1 MTHRFPYP
9 KSNMHIVVYGI
20 EGCPFCVETQKLLD
34 ENNLKYTYYNI
45 NTLISE
51 KVISDSNE
59 FRQKLHSR
67 IGDYSFV
74 PLIFINGNFIG
85 GLRELKRDLSKIKRN
100 LNRKEINNNSRSKRE
115 NNNRKRSQ
123 SPVRINRTKTTNKNH

>member
-1 MTHRFPYP
+1 
-9 KSNMHIVVYGI
+9 MHIVVYGI

-34 ENNLKYTYYNI
+34 ENNLKYTYYYI

-74 PLIFINGNFIG
+74 PLIFVNGNFIG

-100 LNRKEINNNSRSKRE
+100 LNKKEISHNLPAKRE
-115 NNNRKRSQ
+115 NNRKRSQ
-123 SPVRINRTKTTNKNH
+123 SPVRRNRTKTTNKNH

>member
-9 KSNMHIVVYGI
+9 RSNMHIVVYGI

-74 PLIFINGNFIG
+74 PLIFVNGNFIG

-100 LNRKEINNNSRSKRE
+100 LNKAKNNITNQKQ
-115 NNNRKRSQ
+115 NNNRVSTRDNRRN
-123 SPVRINRTKTTNKNH
+123 VRK

>member
-1 MTHRFPYP
+1 
-9 KSNMHIVVYGI
+9 MHIVVYGI

-74 PLIFINGNFIG
+74 PLIFVNGNFIG

-100 LNRKEINNNSRSKRE
+100 LNKKEISHNLPAKRE
-115 NNNRKRSQ
+115 NNRKRSQ
-123 SPVRINRTKTTNKNH
+123 SPVRRNRTKTTNKNH

>member
-9 KSNMHIVVYGI
+9 RSNMHIVVYGI

-45 NTLISE
+45 DTLINQ
-51 KVISDSNE
+51 KVIRDSSE
-59 FRQKLHSR
+59 FREKLHSR
-67 IGDYSFV
+67 IGSYAFV
-74 PLIFINGNFIG
+74 PIIFVDGKFIG
-85 GLRELKRDLSKIKRN
+85 GLRELKRDLRKIKSN
-100 LNRKEINNNSRSKRE
+100 FAKKETNNNAPPKK

-123 SPVRINRTKTTNKNH
+123 SPVRRNRTKTTNKNL